1 VLPLVP
7 PVNLEHHFLEVVMD
21 AGDVSQHVP
30 RL

>member
-1 VLPLVP
+1 MP
-7 PVNLEHHFLEVVMD
+7 PVNLEHHLLKVVMD